1 MKLPP
6 ELEFHEDIH
15 LLIYRP
21 HGVIDEAAVKK
32 VVSVLEDLEAR
43 LEKPFNRF
51 SDTLAA
57 DEVGSTSN
65 MSFNSPSVV
74 ACRTRGIHR

>member
-6 ELEFHEDIH
+6 DIEFHDDIR

-32 VVSVLEDLEAR
+32 VISVLEDLET
-43 LEKPFNRF
+43 K
-51 SDTLAA
+51 LAQA
-57 DEVGSTSN
+57 V
-65 MSFNSPSVV
+65 
-74 ACRTRGIHR
+74 